1 VRHDGTELASLF
13 PDARENE
20 ETSMA
25 EQAQNALQ
33 WCGIRPGA
41 GELRNEGAQ
50 NEESR
55 EALREAM
62 SEADAAL
69 MRHYHEVEHLQ
80 MRDLFAEDAERF
92 DRFSIETGDLL
103 LDYSKNRI
111 TTETI
116 RLLTRLAEAAGLSEM
131 RLAMFRGDRINN
143 TEQRAVLHTALRNR
157 SGSPVLVDGKDVMP
171 GVNREIARM
180 GGFAG
185 RVRSGEWRGF
195 TGKRIT
201 DVVNIGIGGSDLGP
215 KMVCEALQPFMQPD
229 LGLHFLSNVDGIATE
244 EILGG
249 LDPETTLFIVASKT
263 FTTQETMTNAST
275 AREWFLSRCGDESLI
290 AKHFVA
296 VSTNSEAVG
305 AFGIDTDNMFVFW
318 DWVGG
323 RFSLWSAIGLPI
335 MIAIGEQRFSE
346 LLDGAHA
353 MDCHFMAAPF
363 EQNMPV
369 VLALLGIWYQ
379 NYFGAESHA
388 VLPYDHYLRSLP
400 AYLQQLDM
408 ESNGKS
414 IDRDGQPV
422 GTTTSPV
429 LWGATGINGQH
440 AFYQLLHQGS
450 RLVPADFIATA
461 ETHSGLRHHH
471 DIMMSNFFSQTE
483 ALMRGRTLAET
494 CETIE
499 EQGQDLEEAGHR
511 VNHMVFEGNRPTN
524 TLLLRKMTPRNL
536 GMLIALYEHKIFVQ
550 GVIWNLNSFDQWG
563 VELGKQLA
571 RSILREFDEKVSPV
585 THDAST
591 NNLISHYRRM
601 TGRDGPLPEERH

>member
-1 VRHDGTELASLF
+1 VRQDGTEFASQF
-13 PDARENE
+13 QDARENE
-20 ETSMA
+20 EIDMA

-33 WCGIRPGA
+33 WCGIRPGTSD
-41 GELRNEGAQ
+41 LRDERAESG
-50 NEESR
+50 ESR
-55 EALREAM
+55 AAVN
-62 SEADAAL
+62 DARDAL
-69 MRHYHEVEHLQ
+69 MRHYQEIGDLQ
-80 MRDLFAEDAERF
+80 MRDLFAADPDRF
-92 DRFSIETGDLL
+92 ERFSIEIEDLL

-111 TTETI
+111 TAETI
-116 RLLTRLAEAAGLSEM
+116 RLLARLAEAAGLPGM

-157 SGSPVLVDGKDVMP
+157 SGSPVLVDGEDVMP

-180 GGFAG
+180 GAFAG

-195 TGKRIT
+195 SGKRIT

-215 KMVCEALQPFMQPD
+215 KMVCEALEPYLQPD
-229 LGLHFLSNVDGIATE
+229 LRLHFLSNVDGIATE
-244 EILGG
+244 EILGS

-275 AREWFLSRCGDESLI
+275 AREWFLTQCADESQI

-296 VSTNSEAVG
+296 VSTNSEAVS

-353 MDCHFMAAPF
+353 MDCHFMAAPL

-369 VLALLGIWYQ
+369 ILALLGIWYH
-379 NYFGAESHA
+379 NYFGAESQA

-414 IDRDGQPV
+414 IDRDGRPV
-422 GTTTSPV
+422 PTTTSPV

-461 ETHSGLRHHH
+461 ETHSSLKHHH

-483 ALMRGRTLAET
+483 ALMRGRTHAET
-494 CETIE
+494 CESIANS
-499 EQGQDLEEAGHR
+499 GQNLEEAGHR
-511 VNHMVFEGNRPTN
+511 VNHMIFEGNRPTN
-524 TLLLRKMTPRNL
+524 TLLVRKMTPRNL

-571 RSILREFDEKVSPV
+571 RSILREFDDQASPA

-601 TGRDGPLPEERH
+601 TGRDGSVPEEKH